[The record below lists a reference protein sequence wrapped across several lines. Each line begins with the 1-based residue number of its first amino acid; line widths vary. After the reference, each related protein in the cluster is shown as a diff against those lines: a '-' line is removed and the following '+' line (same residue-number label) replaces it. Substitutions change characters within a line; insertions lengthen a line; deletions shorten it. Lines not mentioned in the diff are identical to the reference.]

1 MVECHA
7 KPTLALFGLRNAY
20 RRRTGKPPRNQVNK
34 HTMRKRIATA
44 STAAAACLFGF
55 GSDSLG
61 QVLFEDNFDSG
72 FSDVN
77 WTVNQGGGTDSS
89 AFFAFNYADIGIPS
103 APHSTG
109 GSTIGLRFLVN
120 QEAGVFQGISAS
132 PTGQSFTGDFRIRFD
147 LWMNFVGPLDV
158 GGNGTTQMAS
168 FGWGTSGT
176 TAQWAAAKHSMMF
189 AGSGDGQTAQDYR
202 AYLAEYA
209 PAAGAPI
216 DPSTGF
222 YLAGTATDA
231 RNNTNAYYASLGGKT
246 APSAQLQMFPGQV
259 GTTSVGTLGFAWRDM
274 LIEKIGNTVSWSVDG
289 LPIAS
294 VPITNLE
301 ALGGENIFFGMFD
314 INAGSS
320 NDPNDF
326 LNAAI
331 FDNIQVEVIPE
342 PASAC
347 FLAVA
352 VVGLCARR
360 RRPRS

>member
-1 MVECHA
+1 MSIKTAFLSAVVPVCA
-7 KPTLALFGLRNAY
+7 FSFAL
-20 RRRTGKPPRNQVNK
+20 
-34 HTMRKRIATA
+34 
-44 STAAAACLFGF
+44 
-55 GSDSLG
+55 DSSG
-61 QVLFEDNFDSG
+61 QVLFADDFDSG

-89 AFFAFNYADIGIPS
+89 ASFAFNYADIGIPS

-109 GSTIGLRFLVN
+109 GTTIGLRFLVN

-132 PTGQSFTGDFRIRFD
+132 PTGQIFNGDFRIRFD

-176 TAQWAAAKHSMMF
+176 TAQWAASKHSMMF

-202 AYLAEYA
+202 AYLVEHA

-216 DPSTGF
+216 APETGF
-222 YLAGTATDA
+222 YAAGTINGGANDA
-231 RNNTNAYYASLGGKT
+231 RNNTNVYYASLGGKT
-246 APSAQLQMFPGQV
+246 APSGQLATFPSQT

-274 LIEKIGNTVSWSVDG
+274 IVEKNGNIVSWSVDG

-294 VPITNLE
+294 VPINDFG

-314 INAGSS
+314 INATSS
-320 NDPNDF
+320 TELNDF

-331 FDNIQVEVIPE
+331 FDNIVVEVIPE
-342 PASAC
+342 PTSAC

-352 VVGLCARR
+352 VAGLCTRR
-360 RRPRS
+360 RRSS